1 VLFFSGL
8 KTPTWPVRPS
18 LQFFWKRSR
27 IWFGQSEAM
36 MAILDFASLQQIT
49 TLLIA
54 LDILFLSYLNSF
66 EVTRLAINLPL
77 GVLKKCCYLL
87 E

>member
-1 VLFFSGL
+1 MTACPVTKLKKLFFSGL
-8 KTPTWPVRPS
+8 KTPTWPVRP
-18 LQFFWKRSR
+18 
-27 IWFGQSEAM
+27 
-36 MAILDFASLQQIT
+36 
-49 TLLIA
+49 LIA

-77 GVLKKCCYLL
+77 GVLKKYCYLL

>member
-8 KTPTWPVRPS
+8 KTPTWPVRPLIALDILFLS
-18 LQFFWKRSR
+18 YLNSFE

-49 TLLIA
+49 TLLQ
-54 LDILFLSYLNSF
+54 N
-66 EVTRLAINLPL
+66 P
-77 GVLKKCCYLL
+77 
-87 E
+87 